1 MSQTLPLP
9 DDPQRRALLGR
20 ASHFIGWLLT
30 QIAGSLAGPRNPK
43 ALREVLNLYLKP
55 AEAAFRRALLL
66 VVDLI
71 PDTPAPKKAG
81 NAPASFPC
89 HPGRSRDPGKP
100 RTPVFRLTE
109 PLPRARPPADRI
121 PEHQRP
127 RISIIGV
134 TPRPAPKAPPK
145 RAPTDPARLEAN
157 ILRRVAALEAAFDN
171 PLKAAR
177 RLKRLR
183 ARLRTART
191 TRPLL
196 AFLAIPGFASKQI
209 GAEGALILR
218 ELNDL
223 VFDQETAPDSS

>member
-30 QIAGSLAGPRNPK
+30 QIAGGLAGPRSPK

-66 VVDLI
+66 VIDLI
-71 PDTPAPKKAG
+71 PDAPAPMK
-81 NAPASFPC
+81 SSQVTVHC
-89 HPGRSRDPGKP
+89 HPGGSRDPDRP
-100 RTPVFRLTE
+100 RARLFRLTE
-109 PLPRARPPADRI
+109 PLPRPRPQADRI
-121 PEHQRP
+121 PESQLP

-134 TPRPAPKAPPK
+134 TPRPALKALPK
-145 RAPTDPARLEAN
+145 RAPADPARLEAN

-183 ARLRTART
+183 ARLRSART

-223 VFDQETAPDSS
+223 VFDQETAPDTS